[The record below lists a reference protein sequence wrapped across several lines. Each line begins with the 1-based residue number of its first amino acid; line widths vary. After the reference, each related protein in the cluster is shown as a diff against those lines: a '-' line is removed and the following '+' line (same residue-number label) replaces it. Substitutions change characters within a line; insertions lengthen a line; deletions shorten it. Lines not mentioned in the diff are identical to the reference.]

1 MAYYLEGEK
10 MNHYPP
16 VLILDLSATG
26 IAVARILGNHGVDVY
41 GADLG
46 KISIGRFSKY
56 VKKPAF
62 GYKIEIDSHFLDM
75 LTYFAKNFNNKPV
88 LLPCS
93 DIFIEF
99 VSKYYGI
106 LKDFFSIQESL
117 APSIST
123 KFLDKREFYK
133 MCEEYNIPYPKTI
146 RLSGYETVSE
156 IVKKLKFPMILKP
169 YLIHKWKKY
178 LKGKKVILIQ
188 YVDELEYILKKE
200 KKLLQDSLL
209 QEVIPSSEKNIYIFK
224 GYFGKDGE
232 LRASFTGRKIRQYPP
247 NFGSFSL
254 AESIENEEVK
264 QMSINFLRKAR
275 FKGLCGTEFK
285 YDQRDGSYKI
295 IEINIRPQL
304 WEDLTRLAEAEVLW
318 AAYCDL
324 AGVNLASQNK
334 QKNNIKFAYLLRDL
348 YSALCQI
355 KNGDL
360 RFIEWLK
367 SYSNLKGDALI
378 DLKDLKLLIGIP
390 IYIISQFYL
399 YKIKPFLS

>member
-1 MAYYLEGEK
+1 

-41 GADLG
+41 GADLS

-75 LTYFAKNFNNKPV
+75 LTYFAKSFNNKPV

-93 DIFIEF
+93 DVFIEF

-106 LKDFFSIQESL
+106 LKDFFAIQESL
-117 APSIST
+117 APTISSR
-123 KFLDKREFYK
+123 FLDKREFYK

-146 RLSGYETVSE
+146 RLSGYEMASE

-178 LKGKKVILIQ
+178 LKGKKVIFIQ
-188 YVDELEYILKKE
+188 NADELEHILKKE
-200 KKLLQDSLL
+200 KNLLKDSLL
-209 QEVIPSSEKNIYIFK
+209 QEIIPGSEENIYIFK

-232 LRASFTGRKIRQYPP
+232 LRAFFTGRKIRQYPP

-264 QMSINFLRKAR
+264 QMSINFLRRAK

-285 YDQRDGSYKI
+285 YDQRDSYYKI

-318 AAYCDL
+318 VAYCDL
-324 AGVNLASQNK
+324 AGINFTSQNK
-334 QKNNIKFAYLLRDL
+334 QKNNVKFAYLLRDL
-348 YSALCQI
+348 YSALYQI
-355 KNGDL
+355 KNGEL

-378 DLKDLKLLIGIP
+378 DFKDWKLLIGIP
-390 IYIISQFYL
+390 IYVISQLYL

>member
-1 MAYYLEGEK
+1 

-178 LKGKKVILIQ
+178 LKGKKVIFIQ

>member
-1 MAYYLEGEK
+1 